1 MWHEQRTGV
10 TCETRVPGVFRSFC
24 AQKEHKERLQNKYTT
39 KAVRLR
45 TALEYK
51 SELSRKQT
59 THNTHQPFCLPICYK
74 TKKMEQSTLYTICG
88 YVASTGL
95 ILGYLPQAIETIRTR
110 NTDGIALPTFL
121 MMAVGAFAFML
132 QGLLHKPNIIWSMF
146 ITNAVTC
153 LCSCIVF
160 AIKIDNDYFKKKK

>member
-1 MWHEQRTGV
+1 
-10 TCETRVPGVFRSFC
+10 
-24 AQKEHKERLQNKYTT
+24 
-39 KAVRLR
+39 
-45 TALEYK
+45 
-51 SELSRKQT
+51 
-59 THNTHQPFCLPICYK
+59 
-74 TKKMEQSTLYTICG
+74 MEQSTLYTICG

-160 AIKIDNDYFKKKK
+160 AIKIHNDYLKRKKNTKKQRNTKEN